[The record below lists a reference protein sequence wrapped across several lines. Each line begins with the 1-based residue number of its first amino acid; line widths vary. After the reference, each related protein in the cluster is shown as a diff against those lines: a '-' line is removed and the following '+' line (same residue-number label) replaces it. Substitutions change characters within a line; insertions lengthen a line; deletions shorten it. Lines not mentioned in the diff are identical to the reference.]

1 MKSIASMVGKMIKIK
16 QLTLLIVFFLF
27 AFAKITYASSEMG
40 QAGAFLRYG
49 VGGRALGM
57 GRAYVAA
64 ANDASAIYWNPA
76 GIVGSSRPEFT
87 SMYTNLYYDSQY
99 AFFGL
104 IYPRILKESHNS
116 FVNYLVGPWSAWGLG
131 WTGLSSA
138 EYDQRSDVGELLG
151 QFGIQENAFHL
162 TWAHEHIHP
171 YGVLKYGLSFKLINQ
186 SFSGLEG
193 NGMLPADLSDKNWSG
208 GMDFGFQFQ
217 PIHAPVFKL
226 VSLRYLLPLS
236 LGMNFQNLVPPGYQS
251 QKDDSQ
257 NFPLMVRWGMK
268 YQFNLSDWIPTS
280 WFWLYDTFSSS
291 HIITTLDW
299 AWVESGGTGRF
310 WGIEGVHPVRN
321 DRTYL
326 YWRTGLNNQSE
337 GPVLGLG
344 MDMPFTHAAR
354 LRLDYSYGTHP
365 YLPEDSR
372 FFMTLKFGPNF
383 DDQYFLT
390 KSKQFTRL
398 ENEWEDL
405 LLKTLSEYP
414 NPSIREAV
422 ELLASECDSSLIPRY
437 FDLIGGLG
445 RAEWLMRDARKQLI
459 LGHIRQ
465 ARHKATQAAEEYFSV
480 YNENEDNLSDHHLL
494 NYGEALVM
502 IESYEDGIQI
512 LQHLDK
518 QTLKSHYLIG
528 TSFKKLGR
536 WSKAIEI
543 FSGITKMSGEID
555 NESIIPLSFL
565 GWGESLMG
573 QSSFESAIAAFKVM
587 LNRYSKKLDRNY
599 PRYPLIMDDYIQDDA
614 QYLIGLS
621 LIQLDQYDAGILELL
636 NVLRYYPDLDY
647 GAEVSNNTNLIL
659 EILQNKS
666 WNQLKDYADELYA
679 DYLEI
684 H

>member
-1 MKSIASMVGKMIKIK
+1 MKSIASMVGTMIKKK
-16 QLTLLIVFFLF
+16 QLILNIVVFIFGF
-27 AFAKITYASSEMG
+27 AGMIVASSETG

-104 IYPRILKESHNS
+104 IYPRILQKQRNS
-116 FVNYLVGPWSAWGLG
+116 FVNYLIGPWSAWGMG
-131 WTGLSSA
+131 WTGLSST

-162 TWAHEHIHP
+162 TWAHEAIHP
-171 YGVLKYGLSFKLINQ
+171 YGVLKYGLNFKLINQ
-186 SFSGLEG
+186 SFPGLEG
-193 NGMLPADLSDKNWSG
+193 NGTLPTDLSEKNWSG
-208 GMDFGFQFQ
+208 GMDLGFQFQ

-236 LGMNFQNLVPPGYQS
+236 LGMNFQNLIAPGY
-251 QKDDSQ
+251 KTKNDDSQ

-268 YQFNLSDWIPTS
+268 YQFNLGDWIPTS
-280 WFWLYDTFSSS
+280 WYWLYDTFSTSYL
-291 HIITTLDW
+291 ITALDW

-310 WGIEGVHPVRN
+310 WGLEGVHPIRN

-337 GPVLGLG
+337 GPAFGLG
-344 MDMPFTHAAR
+344 VDMPFTDAAR

-372 FFMTLKFGPNF
+372 FFMTLKFGPTF
-383 DDQYFLT
+383 DDQYFFEN
-390 KSKQFTRL
+390 SKQYTRTD
-398 ENEWEDL
+398 NDWEDL

-445 RAEWLMRDARKQLI
+445 RAEWLMRDARKKLV

-465 ARHKATQAAEEYFSV
+465 ARQKAAQAVEEYYSV
-480 YNENEDNLSDHHLL
+480 YREDEDNLSDHHLL

-502 IESYEDGIQI
+502 TEDYEDGIKI

-518 QTLKSHYLIG
+518 QTLKSQYLIA
-528 TSFKKLGR
+528 TSYKKLGR
-536 WSKAIEI
+536 WAEATET
-543 FSGITKMSGEID
+543 FSGITKMSDQID
-555 NESIIPLSFL
+555 NESIVPLSFL

-573 QSSFESAIAAFKVM
+573 QSSFESAITAFKV
-587 LNRYSKKLDRNY
+587 LLKRYTKKLDHNY
-599 PRYPLIMDDYIQDDA
+599 PRYPLIMDGYIQDDA

-621 LIQLDQYDAGILELL
+621 LIQLNQYDAGVRELL
-636 NVLRYYPDLDY
+636 NVIRYYPELDY
-647 GAEVSNNTNLIL
+647 GIAVSNSTNMIL

-666 WNQLKDYADELYA
+666 WNQLKDYANELYA
-679 DYLEI
+679 DYLET